1 MKRVR
6 TWCAAVAAGLLVVGL
21 GGGSASAEVFFDLY
35 GGASIFGD
43 PDFTVTREGQAGE
56 TERGSADT
64 DYTFGGRGGYWFDRQ
79 GLRWLGLALDV
90 SYFEP
95 EYTPEGG
102 TGNIAKIK
110 VRTLPITPLVM
121 FRLPLLES
129 PQHPNGR
136 LQLYTGAG
144 PSIFILDTQVR
155 FLSGAG
161 EVTETGA
168 TIGLD
173 FRAGVAYEFL
183 PNWAVFTEY
192 RFTYYSLEP
201 EGRVDGQKTK
211 VEADFDAHHVLLGIS
226 YRFR

>member
-6 TWCAAVAAGLLVVGL
+6 MWSAAVAAGLLAVVL
-21 GGGSASAEVFFDLY
+21 WSGSVSAEVFFDLY
-35 GGASIFGD
+35 GGASSFGD
-43 PDFTVTREGQAGE
+43 PDFTVTREGRARE

-64 DYTFGGRGGYWFDRQ
+64 EVTFGGRGGYWFDRQ

-95 EYTPEGG
+95 EYTREGG
-102 TGNIAKIK
+102 SGDLAKVK

-144 PSIFILDTQVR
+144 PSIFLLEATAQFR
-155 FLSGAG
+155 SGAA
-161 EVTETGA
+161 VSKDA
-168 TIGLD
+168 AAIGLD
-173 FRAGVAYEFL
+173 FRAGIAYEFT

-192 RFTYYSLEP
+192 RFTYFSLAP
-201 EGRVDGQKTK
+201 EGRVEGQKTK
-211 VEADFDAHHVLLGIS
+211 VEADFDAHHLLLGIS